1 MAILIFFIAHW
12 YLSLFAQSF
21 FMHRYA
27 AHGAFT
33 MKPFWEKFFYWF
45 SFIAQGSTYMSPR
58 TYGILHRMHHAYTDT
73 DQDPHTPKHAANAW
87 QLMEMT
93 RKSYAAVFNGKTYVD
108 PKFTKNLPNW
118 KAFDDAAHPWY
129 MRLMWV
135 GVYASFYFVF
145 ASSPWLYLLIPVH
158 ALMGPI
164 HGGIINW
171 FAHKYGSV
179 NFAMNNTS
187 TNLFY
192 IDVLMLGEAYHNNHH
207 KFPSS
212 INFGIKRN
220 EIDPIYFSILL
231 FNRLGIIQVD
241 KAAQQQIRNNGL
253 RLLKTNGSVD
263 EWQKTSV
270 SHQQVEENVF

>member
-27 AHGAFT
+27 AHGAFS
-33 MKPFWEKFFYWF
+33 MSRGWEKVFYWF

-58 TYGILHRMHHAYTDT
+58 TYGILHRLHHAYTDT
-73 DQDPHTPKHAANAW
+73 ELDPHSPKHANNAIH
-87 QLMEMT
+87 QMDIT
-93 RKSYAAVFNGKTYVD
+93 RRRYADIYNGRMAVD
-108 PKFTKNLPNW
+108 PKFSKNLPEWN
-118 KAFDDAAHPWY
+118 AFDKAAHPWY

-135 GVYASFYFVF
+135 GVYASFYAVF
-145 ASSPWLYLLIPVH
+145 ATSPWLYLLVPVH
-158 ALMGPI
+158 IFMGPI
-164 HGGIINW
+164 HGGVINW

-179 NFAMNNTS
+179 NFKMNNTS

-212 INFGIKRN
+212 INFGVKRN
-220 EIDPIYFSILL
+220 EIDPIYFTILL

-241 KAAQQQIRNNGL
+241 KEAQRQIRNNGL
-253 RLLKTNGSVD
+253 RLL
-263 EWQKTSV
+263 TSPATEGTTRTV
-270 SHQQVEENVF
+270 VPHEQEV